1 MHRSSQSE
9 SQLGGGMV
17 HVNQYFLGPQM
28 GASPF
33 ASPDEVPSKSCA
45 RDKTLEKSVAP
56 PDVEA
61 GVTGMCRICDD
72 VAPPCPWQCVECI
85 EDYMA
90 GWIPPEILEDF
101 EGNEQT
107 CPWDLFYEVSGE
119 ARPAA
124 PEPPPQAPP
133 RLSGPT
139 NPGRTRPTRKFH
151 PIRTR

>member
-1 MHRSSQSE
+1 M
-9 SQLGGGMV
+9 
-17 HVNQYFLGPQM
+17 
-28 GASPF
+28 
-33 ASPDEVPSKSCA
+33 
-45 RDKTLEKSVAP
+45 AP

-107 CPWDLFYEVSGE
+107 SEWDLFHEVSGE

-133 RLSGPT
+133 RLSGLELL
-139 NPGRTRPTRKFH
+139 NVNSRSQRF
-151 PIRTR
+151 IVFS